1 MFRLWHGHCSL
12 ILSRSAVREKV
23 KVDYMPGLKVSDEM
37 GKNEAV
43 IVIESFMVYTRT
55 CRKMS

>member
-12 ILSRSAVREKV
+12 LLSRSAVREKV

-37 GKNEAV
+37 GENEAV
-43 IVIESFMVYTRT
+43 IVIE
-55 CRKMS
+55 KLHGLH